1 MTTDT
6 LPPYKEFVRGLFNRS
21 GSPAQDFA
29 HAVLGLSTEVY
40 ELDNATSY
48 TNSIEE
54 LGDLAFYDQALE
66 IVVADAFGI
75 DVNSLPVRTLG
86 EMLAA
91 NPNWDTERALA
102 GDGLIAMDIR
112 TFCICEMQDTAK
124 RWIGYGKAPS
134 PEKAAETL
142 AMAVAAF
149 DLSAHLVS
157 GAEIGSPECRLVA
170 DLAVRA
176 NFDKLRARY
185 KGSKFSQEAAL
196 NRDLDAELKVLDEAV
211 AATS

>member
-6 LPPYKEFVRGLFNRS
+6 LPPYKEFVRSLFNRS
-21 GSPAQDFA
+21 GSHAQDFA

-54 LGDLAFYDQALE
+54 IGDLAFYDQALE

-75 DVNSLPVRTLG
+75 DVSSLQARTLG
-86 EMLAA
+86 ELLAA

-102 GDGLIAMDIR
+102 GEGVIARDIR
-112 TFCICEMQDTAK
+112 TFCLCEMQDTAK

-134 PEKAAETL
+134 PEKVAETL
-142 AMAVAAF
+142 AMAVAVF
-149 DLSAHLVS
+149 DLSVHLVS
-157 GAEIGSPECRLVA
+157 GAEIGSPDCRLAA

-185 KGSKFSQEAAL
+185 KGNKFSQEAAL
-196 NRDLDAELKVLDEAV
+196 NRDLAAELKALDAAV
-211 AATS
+211 ATAS